1 VKTQHQPQNNNNKKK
16 MYNFS
21 YIPGREYNKNGKCS
35 KKAAGCDS
43 IAHQE
48 VSIEKALPFDFI
60 SFFPN
65 IKITQKRGHTRTTIS
80 PLLAKQNLTK
90 NYTQRPGG
98 GLWTSSRKKRK
109 KKKKSKCAICMARY
123 FSLFSPLV

>member
-1 VKTQHQPQNNNNKKK
+1 

-35 KKAAGCDS
+35 KKAAGCDP

-60 SFFPN
+60 SFFSQYKNNTEAGPYPHYN
-65 IKITQKRGHTRTTIS
+65 ITSPSETKPHKKLYPETRWWPLDVIT
-80 PLLAKQNLTK
+80 
-90 NYTQRPGG
+90 
-98 GLWTSSRKKRK
+98 
-109 KKKKSKCAICMARY
+109 
-123 FSLFSPLV
+123 

>member
-1 VKTQHQPQNNNNKKK
+1 

-21 YIPGREYNKNGKCS
+21 YISGREYNKNGKCS
-35 KKAAGCDS
+35 KKAAGCDP

-60 SFFPN
+60 SFFSQYKNNTEAGPYPHYN
-65 IKITQKRGHTRTTIS
+65 ITS
-80 PLLAKQNLTK
+80 LAKQNLTE
-90 NYTQRPGG
+90 NYTQGPGG

-109 KKKKSKCAICMARY
+109 KKKVEMRNMYGAL
-123 FSLFSPLV
+123 LFSFFFVGLN